1 MGKQKRQRSMPHK
14 KHPTGL
20 LSVKD
25 FEMTEIEDVTNEDRE
40 SALQRVYDEIQSA
53 NVEEKL
59 CGLQTVESMSCDST
73 LAVHITKKGISK
85 IIGPLLVDKNVL
97 VRTCSANALRSIAD
111 NGKMEAHVTLL
122 KDDIMTPLCTLL
134 KQYYS
139 NWQPK
144 VDNYEK
150 TKVND
155 EREAFIQAVTLLWTL
170 CEYNESAVKC
180 SNENDIDSILMKYF
194 DISTYGIEIAI
205 VSVQCLLSLSENNSI
220 VIKKLKSYEDMLV
233 QLLNTEIKDGSI
245 SDTIH
250 FKTVISGLLI
260 NLSNNI
266 ENNSMNIICKVINV
280 LSDTLSVDS
289 KQLLSNLTSILP
301 HEKNNFSSIAK
312 KKVQENRRIFGA
324 QQQALEILAN
334 LCSEDEEN
342 ENDSDLEESDCE
354 TEVIDDVCMDDKLYK
369 TFSSM
374 PLEII
379 EVFNTCNI
387 VNKVW
392 DKTKILDKNT
402 IEILEQNVEGK
413 DILKQIH
420 TLNCTAYLCLNNLMS
435 SLELDSLGG
444 IEDIYRMWIDIGTVV
459 FKDTSPDDIELL
471 ESATAAM
478 RAAIQKLSEGKVNI
492 FEQLTLADVQP
503 MLNGERQCPNTN
515 VRVNLIRILGNLA
528 LILMNHGTS
537 RAHEIIKHISTF
549 LLDTCMSET
558 KVWVMAESLDSIM
571 DIYSEDNSNEL
582 ANEIKLLDRLHTIVP
597 AFKNK
602 ARQQRKTLGDNV
614 AVVST
619 VNMNIMRFI
628 RYKEKRIKSL

>member
-134 KQYYS
+134 KQ
-139 NWQPK
+139 
-144 VDNYEK
+144 K

-537 RAHEIIKHISTF
+537 RAHEIIK
-549 LLDTCMSET
+549 T

-602 ARQQRKTLGDNV
+602 RKTLGDNV